1 VNDPDVVFLDE
12 PTTGLDPQARRRFWE
27 LIRSVNQEG
36 GKTIILTTHYLEEAE
51 LLSDRVAIIDHGRI
65 QAIDTPTR
73 LIRGLSSASRIRFTA
88 SDGVDLAE
96 LRALPGVVT
105 VEQVRSGRYEVNV
118 SAPRDALAELLW
130 RNSSVPTARPSSP
143 NMV

>member
-65 QAIDTPTR
+65 QALDTPTR
-73 LIRGLSSASRIRFTA
+73 LIRVKGALIGFLPITKVLRKLLPVGWRRLNWLKLGATGVARF
-88 SDGVDLAE
+88 
-96 LRALPGVVT
+96 LRARAEAYFLPQNQLGFT
-105 VEQVRSGRYEVNV
+105 G
-118 SAPRDALAELLW
+118 
-130 RNSSVPTARPSSP
+130 
-143 NMV
+143 

>member
-65 QAIDTPTR
+65 QASTPR
-73 LIRGLSSASRIRFTA
+73 RGSSAA
-88 SDGVDLAE
+88 S
-96 LRALPGVVT
+96 RALLASGSPRRTEWISRSLGLC
-105 VEQVRSGRYEVNV
+105 QV
-118 SAPRDALAELLW
+118 W
-130 RNSSVPTARPSSP
+130 
-143 NMV
+143 